1 MDRLKGREFLPKGVE
16 DMIDEQ
22 GRSINYMRISL
33 TDRCN
38 LRCRYCMPEKGVK
51 SLGHYTILSLEE
63 VARLV
68 KIASQ
73 VGISKIRLTGG
84 EPLVRKNVVQ
94 LLHYIADIPEIDDV
108 AITTN
113 GILFADMAE
122 DLQQAGLKRANFS
135 LDSLVPEK
143 FRFITRQGD
152 LSLVKKAIYK
162 ALDLGMEPIKINT
175 VVIKGFNDDE
185 MMDFA
190 KLAYDYPLHVRFIE
204 FMPVGDLLFW
214 KQERLLKSQEIEKHI
229 KTRYSLLP
237 AKKIK
242 GNGPARYFD
251 LEGGQ
256 GSVGF
261 ISPMSNHFC
270 AECNRIRLTAEGG
283 LRGCL
288 HARQE
293 IDLREAL
300 KKGCSDDEIKELFV
314 KVIKGKPSKHNMNAG
329 WGEENTRKMYQ
340 IGG

>member
-1 MDRLKGREFLPKGVE
+1 
-16 DMIDEQ
+16 MIDDQ

-38 LRCRYCMPEKGVK
+38 LRCRYCMPEKGVDN
-51 SLGHYTILSLEE
+51 LGHYTILSLEE
-63 VARLV
+63 IARLV

-73 VGISKIRLTGG
+73 LGISKIRLTGG
-84 EPLVRKNVVQ
+84 EPLVRRNVVQ

-108 AITTN
+108 GITTN
-113 GILFADMAE
+113 GILFADIAE
-122 DLQQAGLKRANFS
+122 DLQQAGLKRVNFS

-152 LSLVKKAIYK
+152 LSLVKKAIFK
-162 ALDLGMEPIKINT
+162 AIELGMEPIKLNT

-185 MMDFA
+185 IMDFA
-190 KLAYDYPLHVRFIE
+190 RLAYDYPLHVRFIE

-214 KQERLLKSQEIEKHI
+214 KQDRLLKSQEIERQI
-229 KTRYSLLP
+229 NTQYSLLP
-237 AKKIK
+237 AKEIK
-242 GNGPARYFD
+242 GNGPARSYN

-288 HARQE
+288 HSRHE
-293 IDLREAL
+293 VDLREAL
-300 KKGCSDDEIKELFV
+300 KKGCSDDEIKELFI
-314 KVIKGKPSKHNMNAG
+314 KVIKAKPRKHSMNEG
-329 WGEENTRKMYQ
+329 WGEKNTRKMYQ